1 MLGQRAEEAG
11 RAGVWRDVGQAE
23 VRWSGPVAWGVRSGL
38 GRILGLGWVEGLG
51 LGFYSSPF
59 SFSFLFLFPF
69 LSTQNNLNSN
79 EFEFKLLYKQTKQNH
94 APA

>member
-1 MLGQRAEEAG
+1 MLGQRVEEAG

-51 LGFYSSPF
+51 LSLGLRLSSI
-59 SFSFLFLFPF
+59 FLFLFLP
-69 LSTQNNLNSN
+69 NSN
-79 EFEFKLLYKQTKQNH
+79 QIQLIEFKLI
-94 APA
+94 

>member
-11 RAGVWRDVGQAE
+11 RAGVWQDVGQAE

-51 LGFYSSPF
+51 LGFYSSPL
-59 SFSFLFLFPF
+59 LFLIQ
-69 LSTQNNLNSN
+69 TK
-79 EFEFKLLYKQTKQNH
+79 FEFKYKFEFKPHSNIYNY